1 MSNLFKRLLKT
12 TIKSVAYFEI
22 IEKVINITHDIY
34 LVHSSNLGLWS
45 YHDSIGL
52 VINKVF

>member
-1 MSNLFKRLLKT
+1 MSNLVQRLLKT

-34 LVHSSNLGLWS
+34 LVDSSNLGLWS

-52 VINKVF
+52 VINKGF